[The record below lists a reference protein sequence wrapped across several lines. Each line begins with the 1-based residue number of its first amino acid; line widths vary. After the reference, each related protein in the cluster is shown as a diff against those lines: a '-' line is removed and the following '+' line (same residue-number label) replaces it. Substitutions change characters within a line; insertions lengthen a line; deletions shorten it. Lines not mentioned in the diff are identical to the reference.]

1 MTPYSDRSAVLL
13 ICGFL
18 FLIAPCAGP
27 VASESAAPAT
37 AQRGLPP
44 VASAPLA
51 VGSEHAGLVMKRLE
65 RRGRRLTPDE
75 RHRVA
80 HTILEASRRYDV
92 SPALVLAVIE
102 IESAYNPHA
111 VSPVGALG
119 LMQIMPRTGQELA
132 ERTGE
137 TWQGTGSLFE
147 PELNIRLGVAY
158 LRELIDRYDSVRAA
172 LAAYNW
178 GPGRIDG
185 FLRNGSGLPA
195 EYPDLVLGAYS
206 RVSGSPIGS

>member
-1 MTPYSDRSAVLL
+1 MRSHPQRAPVLL
-13 ICGFL
+13 LGCLL
-18 FLIAPCAGP
+18 FGIAPCAAPGP
-27 VASESAAPAT
+27 PSAPT
-37 AQRGLPP
+37 ALPP
-44 VASAPLA
+44 VSAA
-51 VGSEHAGLVMKRLE
+51 VPAPTPERESEDITLVTRRLE
-65 RRGRRLTPDE
+65 RRGGRLTPAE
-75 RHRVA
+75 RNRVA
-80 HTILEASRRYDV
+80 HTILEASGRYDV

-111 VSPVGALG
+111 VSPVGAIG
-119 LMQIMPRTGQELA
+119 LMQLMPRTGQELA

-137 TWQGTGSLFE
+137 RWRGTNTLFE
-147 PELNIRLGVAY
+147 PDLNVRLGVAY

-185 FLRNGSGLPA
+185 FLRRGSGLPA

-206 RVSGSPIGS
+206 RVGGSPIGS